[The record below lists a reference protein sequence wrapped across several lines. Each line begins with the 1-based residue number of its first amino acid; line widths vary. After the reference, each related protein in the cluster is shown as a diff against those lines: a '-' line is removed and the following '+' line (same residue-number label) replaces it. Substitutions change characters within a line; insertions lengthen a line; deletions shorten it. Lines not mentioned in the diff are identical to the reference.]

1 MALEIAL
8 SARLLGNAAYAAAM
22 GGRVDWMRRP
32 GSALPAT
39 TLQII
44 SDPRPQHMKGF
55 QTRQTRVQLDIWS
68 ASPKQAAELRE
79 MAIVILTPSS
89 EIEGVHFQR
98 AMIANVRPGMDQEG
112 ATEGQPQGEL
122 YRESIDFIF
131 THNA

>member
-1 MALEIAL
+1 MALEAAL
-8 SARLLGNAAYAAAM
+8 SARLLGDPDYDAAM
-22 GGRVDWMRRP
+22 VGRIDWMRRP
-32 GSALPAT
+32 SRSLPAT

-44 SDPRPQHMKGF
+44 SDPRPQYMKGF

-79 MAIVILTPSS
+79 KAIAILTPSAR
-89 EIEGVHFQR
+89 IGGVAFQR
-98 AMIANVRPGMDQEG
+98 AMVVNVRPGMDQQV

>member
-1 MALEIAL
+1 MGLETAL
-8 SARLLGNAAYAAAM
+8 SARLMDDADYRGAM
-22 GGRVDWMRRP
+22 SGRIDWMRRP
-32 GSALPAT
+32 GRILPAT

-79 MAIVILTPSS
+79 HAIAILTPSTR
-89 EIEGVHFQR
+89 IDGVHFQR
-98 AMIANVRPGMDQEG
+98 ALIANVRPGMDQEG

>member
-1 MALEIAL
+1 MGLETAL
-8 SARLLGNAAYAAAM
+8 SARLLNDAAYKAAM
-22 GGRVDWMRRP
+22 SGRIDWMRRP
-32 GSALPAT
+32 GRTLPAT

-55 QTRQTRVQLDIWS
+55 QTRQTRVQIDIWA

-79 MAIVILTPSS
+79 MAIAILVPAAQ
-89 EIEGVHFQR
+89 IEGVRFQR
-98 AMIANVRPGMDQEG
+98 AAIANIRPGMEQEG